1 MIQVRTLKQRVSLVV
16 YVIAIQSILG
26 EKAEGRCWIVEQG
39 DMDMLLGRRY
49 VIGTWGQSLSHFVLV
64 T

>member
-26 EKAEGRCWIVEQG
+26 EKAEGHCWTVEQG
-39 DMDMLLGRRY
+39 DMDMLLGRGY
-49 VIGTWGQSLSHFVLV
+49 VIGTWG
-64 T
+64 